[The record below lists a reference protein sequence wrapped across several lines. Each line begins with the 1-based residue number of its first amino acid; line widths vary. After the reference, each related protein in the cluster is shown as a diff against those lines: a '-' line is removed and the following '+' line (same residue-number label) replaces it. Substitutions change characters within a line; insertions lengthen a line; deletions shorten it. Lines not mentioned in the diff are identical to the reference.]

1 MIDPNGLGLFSVNEM
16 IKIQRRDSKGQHQT
30 PKYQHLF
37 KLQTKKNLIIEMID
51 HIVDMTHKNPRAKTD
66 THLKTQ

>member
-37 KLQTKKNLIIEMID
+37 KL
-51 HIVDMTHKNPRAKTD
+51 
-66 THLKTQ
+66 